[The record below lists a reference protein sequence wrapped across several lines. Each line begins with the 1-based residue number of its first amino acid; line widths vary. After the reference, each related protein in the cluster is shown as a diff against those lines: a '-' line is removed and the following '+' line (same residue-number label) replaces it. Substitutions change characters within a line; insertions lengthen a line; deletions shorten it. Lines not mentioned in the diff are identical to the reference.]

1 MLPNAIVS
9 RKATFWLDREMIDRI
24 SVVNVPFN
32 IYIFSLF
39 AAAEC
44 GVDHNC
50 SKHEALNVD

>member
-1 MLPNAIVS
+1 
-9 RKATFWLDREMIDRI
+9 MIDRI